1 MRAKPF
7 SETGAAAVMA
17 EIPVAPAVREVA
29 PVAHPAKDIA
39 AGEI

>member
-29 PVAHPAKDIA
+29 PAHPAKDIA